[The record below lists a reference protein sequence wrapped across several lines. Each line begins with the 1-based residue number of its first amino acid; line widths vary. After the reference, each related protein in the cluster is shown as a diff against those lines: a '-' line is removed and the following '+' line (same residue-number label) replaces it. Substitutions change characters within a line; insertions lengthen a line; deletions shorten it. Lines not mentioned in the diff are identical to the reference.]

1 MNGRIV
7 EYSGKRRSQEFEERI
22 KASGGIELANERI
35 QGSGMDAV
43 PTALTMQPSNQASYS
58 GSLLYGIV
66 NMTVICHF
74 YILVLKMIIIGG
86 AAIVGL

>member
-7 EYSGKRRSQEFEERI
+7 EYSGKRRSQEFEERM
-22 KASGGIELANERI
+22 KASAGIELANERI
-35 QGSGMDAV
+35 QGRGMDTI

-66 NMTVICHF
+66 NMTAICHF
-74 YILVLKMIIIGG
+74 YILLLKWLLLGEQQ
-86 AAIVGL
+86 L